1 MSADGLEL
9 SATAQERAD
18 AKESIETKFD
28 GSDMSVAFNPQFLL
42 DGLSAIGGD
51 EALLETVDPL
61 KPATLR
67 STGDQSG
74 EFLYLLMPV
83 RIS

>member
-9 SATAQERAD
+9 SATAQDGPTRPSRSTRSSRAPTSRWRSTRSSSST
-18 AKESIETKFD
+18 ASHAVE
-28 GSDMSVAFNPQFLL
+28 
-42 DGLSAIGGD
+42 GD
-51 EALLETVDPL
+51 EVVLETLDPL

-67 STGDQSG
+67 GTDQP